1 MVIHEKGGSLCIV
14 SEVVTVGRWGRG
26 LRGACVPS
34 RNALQFVI
42 GAE

>member
-1 MVIHEKGGSLCIV
+1 MRGGSLCML

-26 LRGACVPS
+26 LRGACVRS